1 MAQEEADRLPG
12 LEATSGSAI
21 GPPADWPCVAIG
33 HIQAERLSTTH
44 RSGGG
49 SSESGPPEQPVS
61 ACPGFWGT
69 SDPYVKFKV
78 NGKTLYKSKVI
89 YKNLNPV
96 WDEVVVLPIQ
106 SLDRKLRV
114 KVYDRDLT
122 SSDFMGSAF
131 VKLDELE
138 LNRTTEKIL
147 KLEDP
152 NSLEDDMGVIV
163 LDLKLAVKQ
172 ADVKRNKWTT
182 RRKLSTPKVTCFQPQ
197 TLPSNPQEFE
207 ICT

>member
-1 MAQEEADRLPG
+1 LPCNVHEYSKHFNAN
-12 LEATSGSAI
+12 LT
-21 GPPADWPCVAIG
+21 
-33 HIQAERLSTTH
+33 
-44 RSGGG
+44 
-49 SSESGPPEQPVS
+49 
-61 ACPGFWGT
+61 GT

-96 WDEVVVLPIQ
+96 WDEMVVLPIQ
-106 SLDRKLRV
+106 SLDQKLRI

-138 LNRTTEKIL
+138 LNRTVEKIL

-152 NSLEDDMGVIV
+152 NSLEEDMGVII
-163 LDLKLAVKQ
+163 LELKLAVKQ
-172 ADVKRNKWTT
+172 ADIKRNKWTN
-182 RRKLSTPKVTCFQPQ
+182 RRRLSAPKVICVQPPTQ
-197 TLPSNPQEFE
+197 G
-207 ICT
+207 CTPIHESLKCVHENCVT